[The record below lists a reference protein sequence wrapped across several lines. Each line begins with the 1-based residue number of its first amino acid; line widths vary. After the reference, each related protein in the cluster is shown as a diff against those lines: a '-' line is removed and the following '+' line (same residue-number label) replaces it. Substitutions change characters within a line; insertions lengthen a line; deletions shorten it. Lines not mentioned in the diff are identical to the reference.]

1 MLLQRSLFVVLSFLS
16 LAVPVIAQTTSV
28 IDPPP
33 VYVNGR
39 STDKV
44 AGLIPSQVRR
54 AYGFDQI
61 TNEGQDQTIGIIV
74 AFDHPRI
81 EDDLAVFSKTFG
93 LPACTTSNGCF
104 EKVYASGTVPTP
116 TPAELPFVDL
126 FLLEHALDV
135 EWAHAIAPK
144 ARIMLVESSGL
155 SVDSLL
161 EAVDVAVARG
171 ASVVSMSWQTRT
183 EFPRQ
188 TTLDNHFVAA
198 NVSFVAAAG
207 DTGHPASWPAA
218 SPFVTAVGG
227 TMLHLDSKGKYVTE
241 TAWTDGGGGLSS
253 IEVEPQ
259 YQVDFNIPNNP
270 EGKRGIPDVAYHADI
285 NGVAPSMGFAVFT
298 SIPAYNGWVQV
309 GGTSAG
315 APQWGA
321 LLAIVNSMRVSNGKY
336 PLQGS
341 NTALYGAAKSGY
353 SNNYN
358 DITAGTNTNGQ
369 CGPQCSAGPGYD
381 YVTGLGSP
389 RANNLITALVALP

>member
-1 MLLQRSLFVVLSFLS
+1 MLQRLSLVLLLFLS
-16 LAVPVIAQTTSV
+16 LALPAIPQTTSV
-28 IDPPP
+28 VDAPP

-61 TNEGQDQTIGIIV
+61 TNEGEGQTIGIIV

-81 EDDLAVFSKTFG
+81 EDDLAVFSSTFG
-93 LPACTTSNGCF
+93 LPVCTTSNHCF
-104 EKVYASGTVPTP
+104 EKVYASGTKPTP
-116 TPAELPFVDL
+116 SPSELPFLDS

-155 SVDSLL
+155 LVDTLL
-161 EAVDVAVARG
+161 QAVDVAVAKG
-171 ASVVSMSWQTRT
+171 ASVVTMSWQTQI
-183 EFPRQ
+183 EFARQ

-227 TMLHLDSKGKYVTE
+227 TSLHLDSKGKYVNE
-241 TAWTDGGGGLSS
+241 TAWTYGGGGLSS

-259 YQVDFNIPNNP
+259 YQLDLNIPNNP
-270 EGKRGIPDVAYHADI
+270 EGKRGMPDVAYHADI
-285 NGVAPSMGFAVFT
+285 NGVAPNMGFAVYT
-298 SIPAYNGWVQV
+298 SIPAYNGWQQV

-315 APQWGA
+315 APQWAA
-321 LLAIVNSMRVSNGKY
+321 LLAIVNSMRVSSGKP

-341 NTALYGAAKSGY
+341 NPALYAAAKSGY
-353 SNNYN
+353 SNNYH
-358 DITAGTNTNGQ
+358 DITAGTNSNGK
-369 CGPQCSAGPGYD
+369 CGPRCSAGPGYD